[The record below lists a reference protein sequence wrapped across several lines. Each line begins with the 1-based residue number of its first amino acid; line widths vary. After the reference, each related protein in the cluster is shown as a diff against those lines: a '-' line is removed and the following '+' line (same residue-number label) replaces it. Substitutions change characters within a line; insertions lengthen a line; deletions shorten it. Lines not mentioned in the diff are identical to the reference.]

1 MKHIKY
7 KKIFESKDD
16 IEEVIETIKDIC
28 LELQDE
34 GYRIEIIP
42 NKKADG
48 SMTQWGHRMYISLE
62 PDKDEYLGREIEFNI
77 SDIME
82 VINRLID
89 YLTINIEN
97 FTRDCISVLSSKG
110 GWIQLRRSDDNIV
123 EVEGVRI
130 FF

>member
-97 FTRDCISVLSSKG
+97 FTRYCISVLSSKG

>member
-7 KKIFESKDD
+7 KRIFESKDD

-28 LELQDE
+28 VELEDE
-34 GYRIEIIP
+34 GYKIEMIP
-42 NKKADG
+42 NKKSDG
-48 SMTQWGHRMYISLE
+48 SMPQWGHRMYISLE
-62 PDKDEYLGREIEFNI
+62 PDKAEYLGREVEFNI

-97 FTRDCISVLSSKG
+97 FTRDCISVLGSKG
-110 GWIQLRRSDDNIV
+110 VWLQLRRSDNIV